1 MKKTIYS
8 FAAVILIGVMVCGMT
23 GCVKKKSVH
32 AQIDYSQKGEYVSL
46 IEKYVG
52 EPGEPYR
59 AYDEIVKWD
68 FYFGTIDCMYPK
80 EEWIDSEGKL
90 SLPFDIEEAKTL
102 YDGETSYAA
111 YYIPDELAVNASTG
125 ELVDICLT
133 YFDSGIGAL
142 SLAFSMEAGF
152 EAWLRRSNALEES
165 LRRDDF
171 AQEYLERYL
180 ATDFPA
186 YVSGDIPNYD
196 YETEYVED
204 DEYSMCDGLSCQ
216 FEIMEVV
223 LAQPEACE
231 QLTDEQRTA
240 FVRKVIEEVHLDE
253 QGEIFNEGRKSF
265 VKWPYFFEFVTEGNA
280 WYYAINEMD
289 LTDEEWAVID
299 SYVEWNQ

>member
-1 MKKTIYS
+1 MGGNRQLRGMEPIGRYIGISMKKNIYL
-8 FAAVILIGVMVCGMT
+8 FIAVILTAAMVCGMT
-23 GCVKKKSVH
+23 GCVKKKSAH
-32 AQIDYSQKGEYVSL
+32 AQIDYSKKGEYVSL

-125 ELVDICLT
+125 ELVDIALDFFVDMNIG
-133 YFDSGIGAL
+133 YLRLAGSFDY
-142 SLAFSMEAGF
+142 GF
-152 EAWLRRSNALEES
+152 EFWLRRSNALEES

-180 ATDFPA
+180 AADFP
-186 YVSGDIPNYD
+186 SDMESFHRFN
-196 YETEYVED
+196 
-204 DEYSMCDGLSCQ
+204 
-216 FEIMEVV
+216 IMEVV

-240 FVRKVIEEVHLDE
+240 FVKKVIDGSALDE
-253 QGEIFNEGRKSF
+253 QIELYYELGISYT
-265 VKWPYFFEFVTEGNA
+265 PYFFEFVTEGNA